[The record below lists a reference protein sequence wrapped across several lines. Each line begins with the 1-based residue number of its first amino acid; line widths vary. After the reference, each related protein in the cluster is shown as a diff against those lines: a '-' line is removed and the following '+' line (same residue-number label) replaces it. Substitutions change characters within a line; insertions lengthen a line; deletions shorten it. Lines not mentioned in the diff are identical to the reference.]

1 MKRIVGYVVAACALA
16 AVLTAD
22 AIQATPA
29 LPFYDGPDFT
39 PHWSRSVSHRIADF
53 NLVTQ
58 TGEPLRRSDLIGR
71 VHVATFVYTRCA
83 GVCPAMISQLS
94 KVQRAIQGRSDAVI
108 VSYSVTP
115 ALDTPEMLATFG
127 SSRNI
132 EPSSWK
138 LVTGDARQIYT
149 LARESYFADDE
160 RLDGNQPAN
169 EQFLHSEKA
178 LLVDREGRLRGVYNA
193 TVPHDIDK
201 LIADLSVLTAN

>member
-1 MKRIVGYVVAACALA
+1 MRVAAFVVVVCGL
-16 AVLTAD
+16 AVLLTTD
-22 AIQATPA
+22 ALQATPA

-39 PHWSRSVSHRIADF
+39 PHWSRSVNHRIADF
-53 NLVTQ
+53 TLVTQ
-58 TGEPLRRSDLIGR
+58 TGEPLRRSDLMGR
-71 VHVATFVYTRCA
+71 VHVATFVYTRCS
-83 GVCPAMISQLS
+83 GVCPAMITQLS

-115 ALDTPEMLATFG
+115 ALDTPEMLAAFG

-132 EPSSWK
+132 DPSSWK
-138 LVTGDARQIYT
+138 LVTGDAHQIYA

-160 RLDGNQPAN
+160 RLDANQPAD

-178 LLVDREGRLRGVYNA
+178 LLVDRDGRLRGVYNA

-201 LIADLSVLTAN
+201 LVADLNVLMAN